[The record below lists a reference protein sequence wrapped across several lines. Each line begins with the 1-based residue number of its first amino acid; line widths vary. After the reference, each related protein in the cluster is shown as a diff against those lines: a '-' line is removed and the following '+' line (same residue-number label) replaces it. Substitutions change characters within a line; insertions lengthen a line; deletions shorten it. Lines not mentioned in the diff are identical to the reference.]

1 MSITEPD
8 SLQMKNTGLE
18 ESKCVLMLCVWEYN
32 DIQSSTHTALTHT
45 YPNGCVHFPGCGE
58 TGLQH
63 RDCRCTCSI
72 LYCRLLK
79 INQQC
84 KHAGLKVSRTVSLDF
99 KYITQ
104 LLGWNDGS
112 CQINMELWLKSWNIA
127 ASPAYEYNS
136 EIHVVVF
143 NEALWGVRAGGS
155 TLVFHINIWHFTLTL
170 WL

>member
-1 MSITEPD
+1 
-8 SLQMKNTGLE
+8 
-18 ESKCVLMLCVWEYN
+18 MLCVWS
-32 DIQSSTHTALTHT
+32 IMTCRAPHTHSTR
-45 YPNGCVHFPGCGE
+45 PNGCVHFPGCGE

-72 LYCRLLK
+72 LYCRLFK

-104 LLGWNDGS
+104 LLGWNDE
-112 CQINMELWLKSWNIA
+112 INMELWLKSWNIA

-136 EIHVVVF
+136 EIDVVVF